1 MNNEE
6 QQTKQ
11 ECRTLKKG
19 AEHIKDKECSRVEVM
34 R

>member
-19 AEHIKDKECSRVEVM
+19 AEHIKRQKNVRESK
-34 R
+34 

>member
-19 AEHIKDKECSRVEVM
+19 RAYKKTKNVRESK
-34 R
+34 